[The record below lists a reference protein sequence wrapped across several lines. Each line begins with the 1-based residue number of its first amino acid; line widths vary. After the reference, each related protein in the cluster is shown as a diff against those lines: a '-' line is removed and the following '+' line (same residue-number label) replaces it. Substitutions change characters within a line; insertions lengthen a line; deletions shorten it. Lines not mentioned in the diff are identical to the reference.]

1 MRRLICIL
9 SDCLFLVV
17 ATACAFAIRWGSIA
31 SVFER
36 DGVALHLAIT
46 FGVGLIV
53 FAASGVTHRVW
64 RYFTLS
70 DLAQLAMV
78 IGIAVAFSAL
88 AGFVVDRATD
98 IARSIPLLQGIL
110 ALLFSATARLFMRMT
125 KSETTFTRSK
135 LPVGETEVRHVL
147 VVGTDNLAEIYLRC
161 VDHLSNGR
169 IRVAGLL
176 TENKRLIGS
185 SMRNVPVVDYPQN
198 IAEQINRLAVHGVF
212 VDEIVVATSFAELTE
227 ASREALRDIEK
238 ERQIPLE
245 MFEDRLGF
253 ANTGNQ
259 KAASL
264 APELSRFVAVPT
276 GYSYAKRMLDILGA
290 MTLIVL
296 TSPLMLLS
304 WLATLI
310 DLGSPVLFWQI
321 RPGYRGRLIRVF
333 KLRTMR
339 AGHDR
344 HGNKIPDENRT
355 TPLGFALRRYRID
368 ELPQLF
374 SILLGDMSFI
384 GPRPLLPIDQPA
396 NAEIRLSVRPGLT
409 GWAQVHGG
417 RIINPEDK
425 AALDAWYV
433 KNMSL
438 AVDIKI
444 VIRTIMVIL
453 QGETLP
459 ETQTLNQARLT
470 AAAMG
475 RQLQRTAG

>member
-1 MRRLICIL
+1 M
-9 SDCLFLVV
+9 DCLFLVV
-17 ATACAFAIRWGSIA
+17 AAFCAFAIRWNSISA
-31 SVFER
+31 VFER
-36 DGVALHLAIT
+36 DGVAMHLAIT

-70 DLAQLAMV
+70 DLAQLAIV
-78 IGIAVAFSAL
+78 IAIAVAFSSL
-88 AGFVVDRATD
+88 IGFVVDRGTD
-98 IARSIPLLQGIL
+98 LARSIPPLQVLL
-110 ALLFSATARLFMRMT
+110 ALLFSASARLYVRIA
-125 KSETTFTRSK
+125 KSEKPFTRSR
-135 LPVGETEVRHVL
+135 LPNGETDVRHVL
-147 VVGTDNLAEIYLRC
+147 VVGSENLSEIYLRC
-161 VDHLSNGR
+161 VDSLSNGR

-176 TENKRLIGS
+176 TENKRLMGS
-185 SMRNVPVVDYPQN
+185 SMRNVPVIDDPRN
-198 IAEQINRLAVHGVF
+198 IAEQINRLAVHGIF
-212 VDEIVVATSFAELTE
+212 VDEIVVATSFDTLSE
-227 ASREALRDIEK
+227 ASREALRDMEK

-253 ANTGNQ
+253 AALGTQ
-259 KAASL
+259 KSAAA
-264 APELSRFVAVPT
+264 APDLSRFVSAPT
-276 GYSYAKRMLDILGA
+276 VYSYAKRMIDIVGA
-290 MTLIVL
+290 ITLIVL
-296 TSPLMLLS
+296 TSPLLVLS
-304 WLATLI
+304 WIATLI
-310 DLGSPVLFWQI
+310 DLGSPVLFWQV

-344 HGNKIPDENRT
+344 HGNKIPDDKRT

-384 GPRPLLPIDQPA
+384 GPRPLLPIDQPE
-396 NAEIRLSVRPGLT
+396 NSEIRLSVRPGLT

-444 VIRTIMVIL
+444 VIRTIRVIL
-453 QGETLP
+453 KGETP
-459 ETQTLNQARLT
+459 PQKQTLDQARLV
-470 AAAMG
+470 AAAM
-475 RQLQRTAG
+475 RTPLT

>member
-1 MRRLICIL
+1 MRRLTCIL
-9 SDCLFLVV
+9 MDCLFLVV
-17 ATACAFAIRWGSIA
+17 ATACAFGIRWGSIA
-31 SVFER
+31 AIFER
-36 DGVALHLAIT
+36 DGVTLHLVIT

-78 IGIAVAFSAL
+78 IGIAVAFSSL
-88 AGFVVDRATD
+88 FGFVVDRSAD
-98 IARSIPLLQGIL
+98 IARSIPLLQVFL
-110 ALLFSATARLFMRMT
+110 ALLFSASARLYVRMT
-125 KSETTFTRSK
+125 KSETTFTRPK
-135 LPVGETEVRHVL
+135 LPAGETEVRHVL

-161 VDHLSNGR
+161 VDHLSNGH

-176 TENKRLIGS
+176 TENKRLMGS
-185 SMRNVPVVDYPQN
+185 SLRNVPVVDYPQN
-198 IAEQINRLAVHGVF
+198 VAEQINRLAVHGVV
-212 VDEIVVATSFAELTE
+212 VDEIVVATSFAELSE

-253 ANTGNQ
+253 ATIGTQ
-259 KAASL
+259 EAAS
-264 APELSRFVAVPT
+264 ATTDQSRFVTVPT
-276 GYSYAKRMLDILGA
+276 GYSYAKRMIDILGA

-304 WLATLI
+304 WIATLI

-344 HGNKIPDENRT
+344 HGKKIPDEERI
-355 TPLGFALRRYRID
+355 TPIGFALRRYRID

-396 NAEIRLSVRPGLT
+396 NPEIRLSVRPGLT

-433 KNMSL
+433 KNTSL
-438 AVDIKI
+438 AVDIDI
-444 VIRTIMVIL
+444 VIRTIRFIL
-453 QGETLP
+453 KGETVP
-459 ETQTLNQARLT
+459 ETQTLNQARM
-470 AAAMG
+470 AAATLG
-475 RQLQRTAG
+475 RQLHRTAG